1 LTILVALYEWLIAS
15 TYVTALT
22 STRIYCEKAPK
33 DPTFPY
39 VVLGIDTST
48 PTNHLGGES
57 GHENTIVSIEC
68 YARDPKGALEAGR
81 VAEVIRQRISGY
93 RGLWGDVFVQE
104 CTREAGPFIT
114 SDPPRDGSD
123 NWTFR
128 MVTTYSTHFNQ
139 SIPSFV

>member
-1 LTILVALYEWLIAS
+1 MTILVALYEWLIAS
-15 TYVTALT
+15 SYVTALT
-22 STRIYCEKAPK
+22 STRIYCEKAPQN
-33 DPTFPY
+33 PTFPY
-39 VVLGIDTST
+39 VVLGIDTSN

-68 YARDPKGALEAGR
+68 YARDPKGALNAGT
-81 VAEVIRQRISGY
+81 VAEVIRNRISGY
-93 RGLWGDVFVQE
+93 RGLWGDVYVQE
-104 CTREAGPFIT
+104 CIRESSFMT

-128 MVTTYSTHFNQ
+128 NVSTYGIHFNQ

>member
-1 LTILVALYEWLIAS
+1 MTILVALYEWLIAS